1 MDIVDAGGMDGMGE
15 RAGAHSGGRAAAYYD
30 AAWLD
35 GAELPGTGIV
45 GLMLGDQLHPPM
57 VDDDAV
63 WADGARWVEGA
74 RECTRRLARLAGIG
88 VDDTVLDVG
97 CGVGG
102 AVRQLAGELGCRAVG
117 LNVSAVQLRTA
128 SSLGS
133 PRPGRTAYLRGDA
146 QRIPA
151 RDAAFT
157 CAWTFNM
164 FYHVPDK
171 PLALREMRRVLAP
184 GGRLAFDDW
193 VLAEGADAADRA
205 ALRHHWSSPDWT
217 TSAGLLA
224 ALDDAGFAL
233 RGEPV
238 DWTHVGAGVMRR
250 RFASTFDRDFAPRI
264 RALDAAWGERMAEDF
279 RAAVEHTIHLY
290 ASGRLRYLQLVA
302 DRR

>member
-1 MDIVDAGGMDGMGE
+1 MEG
-15 RAGAHSGGRAAAYYD
+15 RAKADSGSRAAAYYD
-30 AAWLD
+30 AAWLE
-35 GAELPGTGIV
+35 GAELPGTGII

-74 RECTRRLARLAGIG
+74 RACTRRLAQLAGIG
-88 VDDTVLDVG
+88 AGDTVLDVG

-102 AVRQLAGELGCRAVG
+102 AVRQLAGELGCRVAG

-133 PRPGRTAYLRGDA
+133 PRAGRIAYLRGDA

-151 RDAAFT
+151 RDGAFT

-164 FYHVPDK
+164 FYHLPDK
-171 PLALREMRRVLAP
+171 PRALREMRRVLAP
-184 GGRLAFDDW
+184 GGRIAFDDW
-193 VLAEGADAADRA
+193 VLTEAADAADRA
-205 ALRHHWSSPDWT
+205 ALRHHWSSPEWMTD
-217 TSAGLLA
+217 GELLS
-224 ALDDAGFAL
+224 ALDGAGFVL

-250 RFASTFDRDFAPRI
+250 RFAATFERDFAPRI
-264 RALDAAWGERMAEDF
+264 RALDAAWGDRMAADF
-279 RAAVEHTIHLY
+279 RAAIEHTIDLY

-302 DRR
+302 DAR